1 MPYIYKIT
9 NINTNK
15 VYIGKTSRT
24 IQERWKEHCK
34 QFNQD
39 ALNRPLYN
47 AMKKYGVDNFLIEV
61 VEECDESI
69 LSIREQYWIDAYN
82 SYYNGYNATLGGDG
96 RPCVNSQLV
105 YDLFNEGK
113 LVKEIV
119 ELTGYSKPT
128 VIRILNS
135 IDENGK
141 IRMQRG
147 HLKTSTAV
155 VMVDKNT
162 NQDIRAF
169 SSANEATKFC
179 KGKGHSHI
187 LEVCK
192 GKRKTAYGYK
202 WRFLEA

>member
-82 SYYNGYNATLGGDG
+82 SYYDGYNATLGGG
-96 RPCVNSQLV
+96 WTSLCK
-105 YDLFNEGK
+105 F
-113 LVKEIV
+113 
-119 ELTGYSKPT
+119 
-128 VIRILNS
+128 S
-135 IDENGK
+135 IS
-141 IRMQRG
+141 
-147 HLKTSTAV
+147 L
-155 VMVDKNT
+155 
-162 NQDIRAF
+162 
-169 SSANEATKFC
+169 
-179 KGKGHSHI
+179 
-187 LEVCK
+187 
-192 GKRKTAYGYK
+192 
-202 WRFLEA
+202 

>member
-15 VYIGKTSRT
+15 VYIGKTSRI

-61 VEECDESI
+61 VEEWDESI

-82 SYYNGYNATLGGDG
+82 SYYDGYNATLGGDG

-169 SSANEATKFC
+169 SSANEKKSVKEKGILKFLKC
-179 KGKGHSHI
+179 VKVKEKLLMAINGVS
-187 LEVCK
+187 
-192 GKRKTAYGYK
+192 
-202 WRFLEA
+202 